1 MVSLLQAPN
10 GQYTITIP
18 KDVIEATGWKKGDS
32 LYVGKNKG
40 EDSAFIEKN
49 LEIEEKKKEKKKK

>member
-1 MVSLLQAPN
+1 MAKLFESKT

-18 KDVIEATGWKKGDS
+18 KDVIDATKWKKGDS

-40 EDSAFIEKN
+40 ENTVFIEKN
-49 LEIEEKKKEKKKK
+49 EGKKK